1 MKKIVLL
8 GASGSIGLQTID
20 VVKSNLD
27 LFEIVGIS
35 IGNNIEILEKILLEI
50 NVKNVCVKNEKDFLI
65 LKEKYKYI
73 NFYYGDEGLIH
84 LVNLSDYDLLVNA
97 LVGFVGFKPTLTA
110 IENKKDIALANK
122 ETLVVAGEL
131 VNKALEKNN
140 VKLFPID
147 SEHSAILQCLQG
159 NKFKEVK
166 KMIITASGGSFR
178 NLSRNDLKSVS
189 IDDALNHPNWKM
201 GTKITIDSATMMN
214 KGFEVIEAHWLF
226 NIDYDKIDVVLHDES
241 IIHSMVEY
249 IDGAIIAQI
258 GDADMRVP
266 IQYALSYPN
275 RLKRNSNFSITDF
288 KALHFK
294 EMDYDRFPLLKLAFD
309 VGKKKGNLPCVLNA
323 ANEVA
328 NNAFREGKITFLD
341 IEKIVFKCVE
351 EFEFIENIDLDILI
365 DTDYRARKMAI
376 SIIEGEI
383 K

>member
-201 GTKITIDSATMMN
+201 GAKITIDSATMMN

>member
-27 LFEIVGIS
+27 LFEIIGIS
-35 IGNNIEILEKILLEI
+35 IGNNIEILEKLLLEI

-65 LKEKYKYI
+65 LKEKYKDI

-84 LVNLSDYDLLVNA
+84 LVNLNNYDLLVNA

-178 NLSRNDLKSVS
+178 NLSRDDLKSVS

-201 GTKITIDSATMMN
+201 GAKITIDSATMMN

>member
-201 GTKITIDSATMMN
+201 GAKITIDSATMMN

-226 NIDYDKIDVVLHDES
+226 NIDYDKIDVILHDES